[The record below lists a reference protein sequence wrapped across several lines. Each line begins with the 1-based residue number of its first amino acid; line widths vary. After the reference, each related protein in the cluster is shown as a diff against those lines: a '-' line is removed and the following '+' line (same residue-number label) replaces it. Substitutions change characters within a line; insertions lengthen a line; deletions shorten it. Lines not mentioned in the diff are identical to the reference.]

1 LADKAQTRSH
11 MASTLVSP
19 IRIAPRLDYT
29 MLRRVAFGFG
39 LLFVFLSPAS
49 PDPLA
54 LGVGAFTPWVILR
67 LVGTPTMP
75 AAIAYYLLSQWLQV
89 FARAFLALVDGEP
102 MAQSISGPWVV
113 NAYWYMLASTVA
125 LALACKVV
133 LGGIAPPTEENW
145 SAHLYWR
152 PIDVF
157 LVYLASNL
165 IAQSAGLTFG
175 GALFQFFDAIAR
187 FKIMAAFLL
196 FSSVMAVGRGWP
208 FLFAVLGVEIL
219 SGMTG
224 LLGDFRG
231 VFVFLGTAALATQI
245 RWTSRTSGYAV
256 LTTFALVAL
265 ALFWTSVKTEYR
277 EIATGGAESQAL
289 QNSLSD
295 RAEYMLGRVA
305 GAADIDWGLAS
316 KALLERLAYV
326 DITGLVIN
334 VDLASSEQQSMRQ
347 WGDAFSHVFQPRF
360 LFPDKAA
367 LSDTEV
373 FIRLTKADLLE
384 NMRGGTSISV
394 GYMAENYVDLGFPG
408 MLGGVFA
415 VGLMVAL
422 VIRFFFS
429 FDVPWMVRQGAALAF
444 VYAIS
449 ASGLE
454 ISMPKLLGSSVTF
467 AVAYGLAMKFAFPV
481 AQRWLEQR
489 ARQAADR
496 EATLRRIKG
505 LFRGGGGGI

>member
-1 LADKAQTRSH
+1 

-19 IRIAPRLDYT
+19 IRIAPRLDYS
-29 MLRRVAFGFG
+29 MLRKASFGFG
-39 LLFVFLSPAS
+39 LFFVFISPAS

-54 LGVGAFTPWVILR
+54 LAVGAFTPWLILR

-102 MAQSISGPWVV
+102 MANSIYGPWVA
-113 NAYWYMLASTVA
+113 NAYWYMLASTVT
-125 LALACKVV
+125 LAFACKVV
-133 LGGIAPPTEENW
+133 LGGIQPPTEENW

-152 PIDVF
+152 PVDVF
-157 LVYLASNL
+157 LVYLGSNL
-165 IAQSAGLTFG
+165 ITQFTGLTFG

-196 FSSVMAVGRGWP
+196 FTSVMAVSRGWP
-208 FLFAVLGVEIL
+208 FLFAVLGTEIL

-245 RWTSRTSGYAV
+245 KWTAKTTGYAT
-256 LTTFALVAL
+256 LATSALVAL
-265 ALFWTSVKTEYR
+265 ALFWTSVKVEYR
-277 EIATGGAESQAL
+277 DMATGGAESQAL
-289 QNSLSD
+289 QTSLGD
-295 RAEYMLGRVA
+295 RAGYMVSRLFN
-305 GAADIDWGLAS
+305 AANIDWGQAS

-334 VDLASSEQQSMRQ
+334 VDLASSEQPKRSQ
-347 WGDAFSHVFQPRF
+347 WGDAVAHVFQPRF
-360 LFPDKAA
+360 LFPEKQA
-367 LSDTEV
+367 LSDTDV
-373 FIRLTKADLLE
+373 FIRLTKADVLE

-394 GYMAENYVDLGFPG
+394 GYMAENYVDFGFPG

-415 VGLMVAL
+415 IGLIVAL
-422 VIRFFFS
+422 AIRFFFS
-429 FDVPWMVRQGAALAF
+429 FDVPWMVRQGTALAF
-444 VYAIS
+444 VYSIC

-454 ISMPKLLGSSVTF
+454 VSMPKILGSSFTF
-467 AVAYGLAMKFAFPV
+467 VIAYGLALKFAFPIG
-481 AQRWLEQR
+481 QRWLEKR

-496 EATLRRIKG
+496 EATIRRVKR
-505 LFRGGGGGI
+505 LLKGGGPL

>member
-1 LADKAQTRSH
+1 

-19 IRIAPRLDYT
+19 IQIAPRLDYS
-29 MLRRVAFGFG
+29 MLRKVSFVFG
-39 LLFVFLSPAS
+39 LFFVFISPAC

-54 LGVGAFTPWVILR
+54 LAAGAFTPWVILR

-75 AAIAYYLLSQWLQV
+75 AVIAYYLLSQWLQV

-102 MAQSISGPWVV
+102 MAQSIFGPWVV
-113 NAYWYMLASTVA
+113 EAYWYMLASTVV
-125 LALACKVV
+125 LAFACKVA
-133 LGGIAPPTEENW
+133 LGGIRPPTEENW

-157 LVYLASNL
+157 MIYVGANL
-165 IAQSAGLTFG
+165 ITYMAGFTFG
-175 GALFQFFDAIAR
+175 GLLYQFFDAIAR

-196 FSSVMAVGRGWP
+196 FTSVMSVGRGWP
-208 FLFAVLGVEIL
+208 FLFAVLGIEIL

-231 VFVFLGTAALATQI
+231 VFVFLGTAALAAQI
-245 RWTSRTSGYAV
+245 RWTPRTTG
-256 LTTFALVAL
+256 FAFLAAFGLVAL
-265 ALFWTSVKTEYR
+265 ALFWTSVKFEYR
-277 EIATGGAESQAL
+277 DMATGGGDSQSF
-289 QNSLSD
+289 QTTLSD
-295 RAEYMLGRVA
+295 RAGYMLGRLA
-305 GAADIDWGLAS
+305 GIGDIDWGAAS

-334 VDLASSEQQSMRQ
+334 VDLASAGQQQVRQ
-347 WGDAFSHVFQPRF
+347 WNDAVSHVFQPRF
-360 LFPDKAA
+360 LFPDKQA

-394 GYMAENYVDLGFPG
+394 GYMAENYVDFGFPG

-415 VGLMVAL
+415 IGLLVAL
-422 VIRFFFS
+422 VVRFFFS
-429 FDVPWMVRQGAALAF
+429 FDVPWMVRQGTALAY
-444 VYAIS
+444 VYSIC

-454 ISMPKLLGSSVTF
+454 VSLPKILGSTITF

-481 AQRWLEQR
+481 GQRWLEQR
-489 ARQAADR
+489 ARLAADR
-496 EATLRRIKG
+496 EATRRRIKS
-505 LFRGGGGGI
+505 LFRGGGPL

>member
-1 LADKAQTRSH
+1 

-19 IRIAPRLDYT
+19 IQIVPRLDYS
-29 MLRRVAFGFG
+29 MLRKVSFGFG
-39 LLFVFLSPAS
+39 LFFVFISPAA
-49 PDPLA
+49 PDSVALA
-54 LGVGAFTPWVILR
+54 VGAFTPWLIFR

-75 AAIAYYLLSQWLQV
+75 AAIAFYLLSQWLQI
-89 FARAFLALVDGEP
+89 FARAFLTLVDGEP
-102 MAQSISGPWVV
+102 MASSIYGPWVA
-113 NAYWYMLASTVA
+113 NAYWYMLASTVT

-133 LGGIAPPTEENW
+133 LGGIQPPTEQNW

-152 PIDVF
+152 PVDVF
-157 LVYLASNL
+157 LIYLGSNL
-165 IAQSAGLTFG
+165 ITQFAGLTFG

-196 FSSVMAVGRGWP
+196 FTSVMSVSRGWP

-231 VFVFLGTAALATQI
+231 VFVFLGTAALAAQV
-245 RWTSRTSGYAV
+245 RWTARTSGYAALATFV
-256 LTTFALVAL
+256 LVFL
-265 ALFWTSVKTEYR
+265 ALFWTSVKVEYR
-277 EIATGGAESQAL
+277 DIATGGSESQAFRS
-289 QNSLSD
+289 SLGD
-295 RAEYMLGRVA
+295 RAGYMVGRVL
-305 GAADIDWGLAS
+305 GVADIDWGLAS

-334 VDLASSEQQSMRQ
+334 VDLAGSEQSDMRQ
-347 WGDAFSHVFQPRF
+347 WGDAFAHVLQPRF
-360 LFPDKAA
+360 LFPKKQP

-373 FIRLTKADLLE
+373 FIRLTKADVME

-394 GYMAENYVDLGFPG
+394 GYMGENYVDLGFPG
-408 MLGGVFA
+408 MLGGIFA
-415 VGLMVAL
+415 IGLMVSL

-429 FDVPWMVRQGAALAF
+429 FDVPWMVRQGTALAF
-444 VYAIS
+444 VYSIC

-454 ISMPKLLGSSVTF
+454 VSMPKLLGSSFTF
-467 AVAYGLAMKFAFPV
+467 AIAYGLALKFAFPV
-481 AQRWLEQR
+481 GQRWLETR

-496 EATLRRIKG
+496 EATIRRIKG
-505 LFRGGGGGI
+505 LFRGGGPL

>member
-1 LADKAQTRSH
+1 
-11 MASTLVSP
+11 MATTLVTP
-19 IRIAPRLDYT
+19 LQIAPRLDYS
-29 MLRRVAFGFG
+29 MLRKVAFGFG
-39 LLFVFLSPAS
+39 LLFVFLSPAC

-54 LGVGAFTPWVILR
+54 LAVGGFTPWVLLR

-102 MAQSISGPWVV
+102 MAQSIYGPWVV
-113 NAYWYMLASTVA
+113 NAYWYMLASTVT
-125 LALACKVV
+125 LAFACKVV
-133 LGGIAPPTEENW
+133 LGGIKPPTEENW

-152 PIDVF
+152 PVDVF
-157 LVYLASNL
+157 IIYLGSHL
-165 IAQSAGLTFG
+165 IAQMAGLTFG
-175 GALFQFFDAIAR
+175 GVLYQFFDAIAR

-196 FSSVMAVGRGWP
+196 FTSVMTVGRGWP
-208 FLFAVLGVEIL
+208 FLFAVLGIEIL

-231 VFVFLGTAALATQI
+231 VFVFLGAAALAAQI
-245 RWTSRTSGYAV
+245 RWTPRTSGYAFV
-256 LTTFALVAL
+256 TLFSLVAL
-265 ALFWTSVKTEYR
+265 ALFWTSVKFEYR
-277 EIATGGAESQAL
+277 EMATGGEESQAL
-289 QNSLSD
+289 RVSLSD
-295 RAEYMLGRVA
+295 RVGYMLGRVA
-305 GAADIDWGLAS
+305 GIADIDWGSAS

-334 VDLASSEQQSMRQ
+334 VDLASAEQQKMRQ

-360 LFPDKAA
+360 LFPDKPA

-394 GYMAENYVDLGFPG
+394 GYMAENYVDFGFPG

-415 VGLMVAL
+415 VGLLVAL
-422 VIRFFFS
+422 VTRFFFS
-429 FDVPWMVRQGAALAF
+429 FDVPWMVRQGTALA
-444 VYAIS
+444 YIYS
-449 ASGLE
+449 ICASGLE
-454 ISMPKLLGSSVTF
+454 TSLPKILGSTVTF
-467 AVAYGLAMKFAFPV
+467 AIAYGLAMKFAFPV
-481 AQRWLEQR
+481 GERWLEQR

-496 EATLRRIKG
+496 EAMRRRIKS
-505 LFRGGGGGI
+505 LFRGGGPL

>member
-1 LADKAQTRSH
+1 
-11 MASTLVSP
+11 MASTLVTP
-19 IRIAPRLDYT
+19 LQIAPRLDYS
-29 MLRRVAFGFG
+29 MLRKVAFGFG
-39 LLFVFLSPAS
+39 LFFVVISPVC

-54 LGVGAFTPWVILR
+54 LAAGAFTPWLILR

-75 AAIAYYLLSQWLQV
+75 AVIAYYLLSQWLQV

-102 MAQSISGPWVV
+102 MAQSIFGPWVV
-113 NAYWYMLASTVA
+113 NAYWYMLASTVT

-133 LGGIAPPTEENW
+133 LGGIKPPTEENW

-157 LVYLASNL
+157 MIYLGSHL
-165 IAQSAGLTFG
+165 IAQMAGLTFG
-175 GALFQFFDAIAR
+175 GVLYQFFDAIAR

-196 FSSVMAVGRGWP
+196 FTSVMSVGRGWP
-208 FLFAVLGVEIL
+208 FVFAVLGIEIL

-231 VFVFLGTAALATQI
+231 VFVFLGTAALAAQI
-245 RWTSRTSGYAV
+245 RWTPRTTGYAL
-256 LTTFALVAL
+256 LTISGLVAL
-265 ALFWTSVKTEYR
+265 ALFWTSVKVEYR
-277 EIATGGAESQAL
+277 EMATGGGDSQAL
-289 QNSLSD
+289 QTKLSE
-295 RAEYMLGRVA
+295 RVEYMLGRAA
-305 GAADIDWGLAS
+305 GVADIDWGLAS

-334 VDLASSEQQSMRQ
+334 VDLASAEQQTMRQ
-347 WGDAFSHVFQPRF
+347 WNDAFSHVFQPRF
-360 LFPDKAA
+360 LFPDKQA

-394 GYMAENYVDLGFPG
+394 GYMAENYVDFGFPG

-415 VGLMVAL
+415 IGLLVAL
-422 VIRFFFS
+422 VVRFFFS
-429 FDVPWMVRQGAALAF
+429 FEVPWMVRQGTALAY
-444 VYAIS
+444 VYAIC

-454 ISMPKLLGSSVTF
+454 VSLPKILGTSITF
-467 AVAYGLAMKFAFPV
+467 AVAYGLAMKFAFPIG
-481 AQRWLEQR
+481 QRWLEHR

-496 EATLRRIKG
+496 EATRRRIKS
-505 LFRGGGGGI
+505 LFRGGGPI

>member
-1 LADKAQTRSH
+1 
-11 MASTLVSP
+11 MASTLVTP
-19 IRIAPRLDYT
+19 IRIAPRLDYS
-29 MLRRVAFGFG
+29 MLRKVSFGFG
-39 LLFVFLSPAS
+39 LFFVFISPAS

-54 LGVGAFTPWVILR
+54 LAAGAFTPWVILR

-75 AAIAYYLLSQWLQV
+75 AVIAYYLLSQWLQV

-102 MAQSISGPWVV
+102 MAQSIFGPWVV
-113 NAYWYMLASTVA
+113 EAYWYMLASTVV
-125 LALACKVV
+125 LAFACKLV
-133 LGGIAPPTEENW
+133 LGGIRPPTEENW

-152 PIDVF
+152 PVDVF
-157 LVYLASNL
+157 MVYIGANL
-165 IAQSAGLTFG
+165 ITYMAGFTFG
-175 GALFQFFDAIAR
+175 GLLYQFFDAIAR

-196 FSSVMAVGRGWP
+196 FTSVMSVGRGWP
-208 FLFAVLGVEIL
+208 FLFAVLGIEIL

-231 VFVFLGTAALATQI
+231 VFVFLGVAALAAQI
-245 RWTSRTSGYAV
+245 RWIPRTTGYAF
-256 LTTFALVAL
+256 LAMFGLVAL
-265 ALFWTSVKTEYR
+265 ALFWTAVKFEYR
-277 EIATGGAESQAL
+277 DMATGGGDSQSF
-289 QNSLSD
+289 QTTLSD
-295 RAEYMLGRVA
+295 RVGYMLGRVA
-305 GAADIDWGLAS
+305 GIGEIDWGSAS

-334 VDLASSEQQSMRQ
+334 VDLASAEQQKMRQ
-347 WGDAFSHVFQPRF
+347 WSDAVSHVFQPRF
-360 LFPDKAA
+360 LFPDKQA

-408 MLGGVFA
+408 MLAGVFA
-415 VGLMVAL
+415 IGLLVAL
-422 VIRFFFS
+422 VVRFFFS
-429 FDVPWMVRQGAALAF
+429 FNVPWMVRQGTALAY
-444 VYAIS
+444 VYSIC

-454 ISMPKLLGSSVTF
+454 VSLPKILGSSITF

-481 AQRWLEQR
+481 GQRWLEQR

-496 EATLRRIKG
+496 EATRRRIKS
-505 LFRGGGGGI
+505 LFRGGGPL

>member
-1 LADKAQTRSH
+1 
-11 MASTLVSP
+11 MASTLVTP
-19 IRIAPRLDYT
+19 LQIAPRLDYS
-29 MLRRVAFGFG
+29 MLRKAAFGFG

-54 LGVGAFTPWVILR
+54 LAAGAFTPWVILR

-75 AAIAYYLLSQWLQV
+75 AAVAYYLLSQWLQV

-102 MAQSISGPWVV
+102 MAQSIFGPWVL
-113 NAYWYMLASTVA
+113 NAYWYMLASTVV
-125 LALACKVV
+125 LAFACKVV
-133 LGGIAPPTEENW
+133 LGGIQPPTEENW

-157 LVYLASNL
+157 MIYLGSHL
-165 IAQSAGLTFG
+165 IAQMAGLTFG
-175 GALFQFFDAIAR
+175 GVLFQFFDAIAR

-196 FSSVMAVGRGWP
+196 FTAVMSVGRGWP
-208 FLFAVLGVEIL
+208 FLFAVLGIEIL

-231 VFVFLGTAALATQI
+231 VFVFLGTAALAAQI
-245 RWTSRTSGYAV
+245 RWTPRTTGYAC
-256 LTTFALVAL
+256 LAMTSLVAL
-265 ALFWTSVKTEYR
+265 ALFWTSVKFEYR
-277 EIATGGAESQAL
+277 EMATGGGESQAL
-289 QNSLSD
+289 QISLSD
-295 RAEYMLGRVA
+295 RIGYMLGRF
-305 GAADIDWGLAS
+305 ADIASIDWGSAS

-334 VDLASSEQQSMRQ
+334 VDLASAELQKVRQ

-360 LFPDKAA
+360 LFPDKLA

-394 GYMAENYVDLGFPG
+394 GYMAENYVDFGFPG

-415 VGLMVAL
+415 VGLLVAL
-422 VIRFFFS
+422 VVRFFFS
-429 FDVPWMVRQGAALAF
+429 FDVPWMVRQGTALAY
-444 VYAIS
+444 VYSIC

-454 ISMPKLLGSSVTF
+454 VSLPKILGSTVTF
-467 AVAYGLAMKFAFPV
+467 AIAYGLAMKFAFPV
-481 AQRWLEQR
+481 GQRWLEQR

-496 EATLRRIKG
+496 EATRQRIKS
-505 LFRGGGGGI
+505 LFRGGGPL

>member
-1 LADKAQTRSH
+1 

-19 IRIAPRLDYT
+19 IRIAPRLDYS
-29 MLRRVAFGFG
+29 MLRKVSFGFG
-39 LLFVFLSPAS
+39 LFFVFISPAC

-54 LGVGAFTPWVILR
+54 LGVGAFTPWLILR

-102 MAQSISGPWVV
+102 MASSIFGPWVAD
-113 NAYWYMLASTVA
+113 AYWYMLASTVT
-125 LALACKVV
+125 LAFACKLV
-133 LGGIAPPTEENW
+133 LGGIQPPTEQNW

-152 PIDVF
+152 PVDVF
-157 LVYLASNL
+157 LVYLGSNL
-165 IAQSAGLTFG
+165 ITQFAGLTFG

-196 FSSVMAVGRGWP
+196 FTSVMSVSRGWP
-208 FLFAVLGVEIL
+208 FLFAVLGIEIL

-231 VFVFLGTAALATQI
+231 VFVFLGTAALAAQI
-245 RWTSRTSGYAV
+245 RWTARTTGYAALATFV
-256 LTTFALVAL
+256 LVFL
-265 ALFWTSVKTEYR
+265 ALFWTSVKVEYR
-277 EIATGGAESQAL
+277 DIATGGSESQAF
-289 QNSLSD
+289 QSSLGD
-295 RAEYMLGRVA
+295 RAGYMVGRILGV
-305 GAADIDWGLAS
+305 GDIDWGAAS

-326 DITGLVIN
+326 EITGLVIN
-334 VDLASSEQQSMRQ
+334 VDLASSEQGKVRQ
-347 WGDAFSHVFQPRF
+347 WSDAVSHVFQPRF

-373 FIRLTKADLLE
+373 FIRLTKADVLE

-394 GYMAENYVDLGFPG
+394 GYMAENYVDFGFPG

-415 VGLMVAL
+415 IGLMVAL

-429 FDVPWMVRQGAALAF
+429 FDVPWMVRQGTALAF
-444 VYAIS
+444 VYSIC

-454 ISMPKLLGSSVTF
+454 VSMPKILGSSFTF
-467 AVAYGLAMKFAFPV
+467 AVAYGLALKFAFPMG
-481 AQRWLEQR
+481 QRWLETR

-496 EATLRRIKG
+496 EATIRRVKN
-505 LFRGGGGGI
+505 LFRGGGPL

>member
-1 LADKAQTRSH
+1 
-11 MASTLVSP
+11 MASTLVTP
-19 IRIAPRLDYT
+19 LQIAPRLDYS
-29 MLRRVAFGFG
+29 MLRKVAFAFG
-39 LLFVFLSPAS
+39 LFFVFISPVS

-54 LGVGAFTPWVILR
+54 LGVGAFTPWLILR

-75 AAIAYYLLSQWLQV
+75 AVIAYYLLSQWLQV

-102 MAQSISGPWVV
+102 MAQSIFGPWVV

-133 LGGIAPPTEENW
+133 LGGIRPPTEENW

-157 LVYLASNL
+157 MIYLGSHL
-165 IAQSAGLTFG
+165 IAQMAGLTFG
-175 GALFQFFDAIAR
+175 GVLYQFFDAIAR

-196 FSSVMAVGRGWP
+196 FTSVMSVGRGWP
-208 FLFAVLGVEIL
+208 FLFAVLGIEIL

-231 VFVFLGTAALATQI
+231 VFVFLGTAALAAQI
-245 RWTSRTSGYAV
+245 RWTPRTTGYAL
-256 LTTFALVAL
+256 LTISGLVAL
-265 ALFWTSVKTEYR
+265 ALFWTSVKAEYR
-277 EIATGGAESQAL
+277 EMATGGGETQAL
-289 QNSLSD
+289 QTKLSE
-295 RAEYMLGRVA
+295 RVEYMLGRAA
-305 GAADIDWGLAS
+305 GVADIDWGLAS

-334 VDLASSEQQSMRQ
+334 VDLATAEQQTMRQ
-347 WGDAFSHVFQPRF
+347 WNDAFSHVFQPRF
-360 LFPDKAA
+360 LFPDKQA

-394 GYMAENYVDLGFPG
+394 GYMAENYVDFGFPG

-415 VGLMVAL
+415 VGLLVAL
-422 VIRFFFS
+422 VVRFFFS
-429 FDVPWMVRQGAALAF
+429 FDVPWMVRQGTALAY
-444 VYAIS
+444 VYAIC

-454 ISMPKLLGSSVTF
+454 VSLPKILGTSITF

-481 AQRWLEQR
+481 GQRWLEQR
-489 ARQAADR
+489 ARLAADR
-496 EATLRRIKG
+496 EATRRRIKS
-505 LFRGGGGGI
+505 LFRGGGPI

>member
-1 LADKAQTRSH
+1 
-11 MASTLVSP
+11 MASTLVSS
-19 IRIAPRLDYT
+19 IQIAPRLDYS
-29 MLRRVAFGFG
+29 MLRRISFAFG
-39 LLFVFLSPAS
+39 LFFLFISPAC

-54 LGVGAFTPWVILR
+54 LAAGAFTPWLLLR

-75 AAIAYYLLSQWLQV
+75 AAIAYYLLCQWLQI
-89 FARAFLALVDGEP
+89 FARAFLALVDGES
-102 MAQSISGPWVV
+102 MAQSVYGPWVL

-133 LGGIAPPTEENW
+133 LGGIQPPTQENW

-152 PIDVF
+152 PVDVF
-157 LVYLASNL
+157 IVYLGSNL
-165 IAQSAGLTFG
+165 ITQMAGFTFG
-175 GALFQFFDAIAR
+175 GSLYQFFDAIAR

-196 FSSVMAVGRGWP
+196 FTSVMSVGRGWA

-231 VFVFLGTAALATQI
+231 VFVFLGTAALAAQI
-245 RWTSRTSGYAV
+245 RWTPRTTGYAF
-256 LTTFALVAL
+256 LATFSLVAL
-265 ALFWTSVKTEYR
+265 ALFWTSVKFEYR
-277 EIATGGAESQAL
+277 EIATGGGESQAI
-289 QNSLSD
+289 QTSMSD
-295 RAEYMLGRVA
+295 RAGYMLGRAA
-305 GAADIDWGLAS
+305 GAANIDWGLAA

-334 VDLASSEQQSMRQ
+334 VDMASAEQQSMRQ
-347 WGDAFSHVFQPRF
+347 WRDGLGHIFQPRF
-360 LFPDKAA
+360 LFPDKEV

-373 FIRLTKADLLE
+373 FIRLTKADVLE

-408 MLGGVFA
+408 MLIGVFA
-415 VGLMVAL
+415 IGLIVAV

-429 FDVPWMVRQGAALAF
+429 FDVPWMVRQGTALAY
-444 VYAIS
+444 VYSIC

-454 ISMPKLLGSSVTF
+454 VSMPKLLGSSLTF
-467 AVAYGLAMKFAFPV
+467 AIAYGLAMKFAFPMGR
-481 AQRWLEQR
+481 RWLDDR
-489 ARQAADR
+489 ARRAADR
-496 EATLRRIKG
+496 EAVIRRIKG
-505 LFRGGGGGI
+505 LLRGGGSP

>member
-1 LADKAQTRSH
+1 

-19 IRIAPRLDYT
+19 IRIAPRLDYS
-29 MLRRVAFGFG
+29 MLRKAAFGFG
-39 LLFVFLSPAS
+39 LFFVFISPTS

-54 LGVGAFTPWVILR
+54 LGVGAFTPWLILR

-102 MAQSISGPWVV
+102 MAHSIYGPWVAE
-113 NAYWYMLASTVA
+113 AYWYLLASTVT
-125 LALACKVV
+125 LAAACKIV
-133 LGGIAPPTEENW
+133 LGGIQPPTQEDW

-152 PIDVF
+152 PVDVF
-157 LVYLASNL
+157 LIYLGSNL
-165 IAQSAGLTFG
+165 ITQFAGLTFG

-196 FSSVMAVGRGWP
+196 FTSVMSVSRGWT
-208 FLFAVLGVEIL
+208 FLFAVLGIEIL

-231 VFVFLGTAALATQI
+231 VFVFLGTAALAAQI
-245 RWTSRTSGYAV
+245 KWTARTTGYAT
-256 LTTFALVAL
+256 LATFALVAL
-265 ALFWTSVKTEYR
+265 ALFWTSVKVEYR
-277 EIATGGAESQAL
+277 DIATGGSESQAF
-289 QNSLSD
+289 QTSLGD
-295 RAEYMLGRVA
+295 RAGYMLGRIA
-305 GAADIDWGLAS
+305 GAADIDWGVAS

-334 VDLASSEQQSMRQ
+334 VDLASSEQPKMRQ
-347 WGDAFSHVFQPRF
+347 WGDALSHVFQPRF
-360 LFPDKAA
+360 LFPDKQA

-373 FIRLTKADLLE
+373 FIRLTKADIME

-394 GYMAENYVDLGFPG
+394 GYMAENYVDFGFPG
-408 MLGGVFA
+408 MLAGVFA
-415 VGLMVAL
+415 IGLIVAL

-429 FDVPWMVRQGAALAF
+429 FDVPWMVRQGTALAF
-444 VYAIS
+444 VYSIC

-454 ISMPKLLGSSVTF
+454 VSMPKILGSSFTF

-481 AQRWLEQR
+481 GQRWLETR

-496 EATLRRIKG
+496 EATIRRIKG
-505 LFRGGGGGI
+505 LFRGGGPV

>member
-1 LADKAQTRSH
+1 
-11 MASTLVSP
+11 MASTLVTP
-19 IRIAPRLDYT
+19 LRIAPRLDYS
-29 MLRRVAFGFG
+29 MLRKVAFGFG
-39 LLFVFLSPAS
+39 LVFVFISPAS

-54 LGVGAFTPWVILR
+54 LAAGAFTPWLILR

-75 AAIAYYLLSQWLQV
+75 AVVAYYLLSQWLQV

-102 MAQSISGPWVV
+102 MAQSIFGPWVV

-125 LALACKVV
+125 LAFACKVV
-133 LGGIAPPTEENW
+133 LGGIQPPTEENW

-157 LVYLASNL
+157 MIYLGSHL
-165 IAQSAGLTFG
+165 IAQMAGLTFG
-175 GALFQFFDAIAR
+175 GVLFQFFDAIAR

-196 FSSVMAVGRGWP
+196 FTSVMSVGRGWP
-208 FLFAVLGVEIL
+208 FLFAVLGIEIL

-231 VFVFLGTAALATQI
+231 VFVFLGVAALAAQI
-245 RWTSRTSGYAV
+245 RWTPRTTGYAI
-256 LTTFALVAL
+256 LTMSGLVAL
-265 ALFWTSVKTEYR
+265 ALFWTSVKSEYR
-277 EIATGGAESQAL
+277 EMATGGGESQEL
-289 QNSLSD
+289 QTKLSD
-295 RAEYMLGRVA
+295 RVEYMLGRFA
-305 GAADIDWGLAS
+305 GITDIDWGVAS

-334 VDLASSEQQSMRQ
+334 VDLASTEQQSMRQ
-347 WGDAFSHVFQPRF
+347 WHDAFSHVFQPRF
-360 LFPDKAA
+360 LFPDKRA

-394 GYMAENYVDLGFPG
+394 GYMAENYVDFGFPG

-415 VGLMVAL
+415 IGLLVAL
-422 VIRFFFS
+422 MIRFFFS
-429 FDVPWMVRQGAALAF
+429 FDVPWMVRQGTALAY
-444 VYAIS
+444 VYSIC

-454 ISMPKLLGSSVTF
+454 VSMPKILGSSFTF

-481 AQRWLEQR
+481 GQRWLEQR

-496 EATLRRIKG
+496 EATRRRIKS
-505 LFRGGGGGI
+505 LFRGGGPL